1 MTSTPRVAVGFI
13 GLGDQGLPM
22 AIAIAE
28 AGFPLHAWA
37 RRPASLE
44 ALAGVPHLSHD
55 GLAGLATDSD
65 VVCLCVSTDD
75 DVMGLLKGGLLANMR
90 PGSIV
95 VNHGTGTP
103 GKATLMAETCAAA
116 GVEFLDAPVSGGH
129 AGAVSRTLTTMI
141 GGPEAAA
148 RTCEP
153 IFRSFSGHVA
163 RLGGHGTGELAKLL
177 NNTLMMMNHANIADI
192 LELATQLKVDPV
204 ALAEVIKTG
213 SGSSAAL
220 ELLPTG
226 ATGLPAEVVDHAK
239 DVLLRDMELFDTA
252 MHEYQTGTISTRAIS
267 QRAISGANRVPNSLN
282 ILNP

>member
-1 MTSTPRVAVGFI
+1 
-13 GLGDQGLPM
+13 M
-22 AIAIAE
+22 A
-28 AGFPLHAWA
+28 G
-37 RRPASLE
+37 
-44 ALAGVPHLSHD
+44 
-55 GLAGLATDSD
+55 
-65 VVCLCVSTDD
+65 
-75 DVMGLLKGGLLANMR
+75 
-90 PGSIV
+90 
-95 VNHGTGTP
+95 
-103 GKATLMAETCAAA
+103 TCAAA

-153 IFRSFSGHVA
+153 VFRSFSGHVA

-226 ATGLPAEVVDHAK
+226 TTGLPAEVVDHAK

>member
-1 MTSTPRVAVGFI
+1 MTSTPHVAVGFI

-37 RRPASLE
+37 RRPTSLE

-55 GLAGLATDSD
+55 DLAGLATESD

-75 DVMGLLKGGLLANMR
+75 DVMGLLTGGLLANMR

-103 GKATLMAETCAAA
+103 GQARLMAETCAAA
-116 GVEFLDAPVSGGH
+116 AVEFLDAPVSGGH

-192 LELATQLKVDPV
+192 LELATQLKADPV

-220 ELLPTG
+220 EILPTG
-226 ATGLPAEVVDHAK
+226 TTGLPAEVVDHAK
-239 DVLLRDMELFDTA
+239 DVLLRDMELFDAA
-252 MHEYQTGTISTRAIS
+252 MHEYGTDTISARAIS